1 MKMRY
6 RAGDAIIREGDASD
20 FVARILEGRV
30 AVVREHRGGT
40 IELGEL
46 GAGNFVGEMG
56 VIERKPRSATILA
69 RTDVTVELIPA
80 DGFLERIAAD
90 PNWAHA
96 LLFRLSER
104 VRGLTEE
111 VLLLRD
117 TPPPEVP
124 PSDAP
129 APDRPAAALPAPAPA
144 APVPVLEPEPA
155 DPRVQSYQRSA
166 TASARIGLRYEG
178 MPNAR
183 TVWVEHLP
191 FRIGRTGN
199 SSDPA
204 TVGRGG
210 MRLPDNTLPHRLS
223 APHFAIDRD
232 PSLGLV
238 VRDLDSELGT
248 MVNGQYIGGIFS
260 RDTQILTPGD
270 NTVIAGG
277 QSSPFLFRIALS
289 G

>member
-69 RTDVTVELIPA
+69 RTDVTVELIPG
-80 DGFLERIAAD
+80 DGFLERIAAAPD
-90 PNWAHA
+90 WAHA

-117 TPPPEVP
+117 TPPPDAP
-124 PSDAP
+124 PPDAP
-129 APDRPAAALPAPAPA
+129 APDRPAAALPAPT
-144 APVPVLEPEPA
+144 APVPIPEPEPA
-155 DPRVQSYQRSA
+155 DPRVRSYQRSA

-178 MPNAR
+178 MPNSR

-191 FRIGRTGN
+191 FRIGRTEN

-210 MRLPDNTLPHRLS
+210 MKLPDNTLPHRLS

-232 PSLGLV
+232 PMLGLV

-270 NTVIAGG
+270 NIIIAGG
-277 QSSPFLFRIALS
+277 QSSPFLFKIALS